1 MPTPERNELSEP
13 EGVVRLGDLS
23 GKEMWST
30 GALEEVIAAK
40 DGGAMMCK
48 QLDVSR
54 GGYYAW
60 KKRPASARQKEDAVL
75 VEAIKE
81 VHEESRGTY
90 GSPRILDDLKE
101 RGFEVGR
108 RRVARLMAQESI
120 TGIPIKPY
128 KQTTDSKHSH
138 DIADNILDR
147 EFTVAAPDT
156 AWATDI
162 TYVRTWEGWMYL
174 AVVIDLFSRRVVA
187 WAMTTDMRTGLVLS
201 ALDMALGRRCP
212 VPGMLDHSD
221 RGSQYASHD
230 YRDALR
236 KNNIVCS
243 MSRKGDCWDNAVVES
258 FFATLKKELIH
269 RRPWPTAKA
278 AREAIVEYIEV
289 FYNRKR
295 KHSTLG
301 YVSPA
306 TFESSHEQEAAL
318 AA

>member
-1 MPTPERNELSEP
+1 MT
-13 EGVVRLGDLS
+13 
-23 GKEMWST
+23 
-30 GALEEVIAAK
+30 
-40 DGGAMMCK
+40 MMCE
-48 QLDVSR
+48 QMGVSR
-54 GGYYAW
+54 SGYYAR
-60 KKRPASARQKEDAVL
+60 KHREPSRREQEDAVL
-75 VEAIKE
+75 TAAIKE

-90 GSPRILDDLKE
+90 GSPRVLDDLKE
-101 RGFEVGR
+101 GGFEVGR
-108 RRVARLMAQESI
+108 RRVARLMAEEGI
-120 TGIPIKPY
+120 TGTPPKPF
-128 KQTTDSKHSH
+128 KRTTDSKHDH

-147 EFTVAAPDT
+147 EFSVDAPDT

-162 TYVRTWEGWMYL
+162 TYVHTWEGWMYL
-174 AVVIDLFSRRVVA
+174 AVVVDLFSRRIVG
-187 WAMTTDMRTGLVLS
+187 WAMATHMRTELVLG
-201 ALDMALGRRCP
+201 ALEMALGRRAP
-212 VPGMLDHSD
+212 ALGMLHHSD

-269 RRPWPTAKA
+269 RRPWGTVRAV
-278 AREAIVEYIEV
+278 REAIVEYIEV

-301 YVSPA
+301 YLSPA
-306 TFESSHEQEAAL
+306 AFESKHEQEAAL

>member
-1 MPTPERNELSEP
+1 
-13 EGVVRLGDLS
+13 
-23 GKEMWST
+23 
-30 GALEEVIAAK
+30 
-40 DGGAMMCK
+40 MCE
-48 QLDVSR
+48 QMDVSR
-54 GGYYAW
+54 SGYYAW
-60 KKRPASARQKEDAVL
+60 KHHKPSRRQQEDAVL
-75 VEAIKE
+75 KEAIKE

-90 GSPRILDDLKE
+90 GSPRVLDDLKE
-101 RGFEVGR
+101 RGFEVGK
-108 RRVARLMAQESI
+108 RRVARLMADDGI
-120 TGIPIKPY
+120 TGTPPKPF
-128 KQTTDSKHSH
+128 KRTTDSKHNH

-147 EFTVAAPDT
+147 EFSVDAPDT

-174 AVVIDLFSRRVVA
+174 AVVVDLFSRRIVG
-187 WAMTTDMRTGLVLS
+187 WATATHMRTELVLS
-201 ALDMALGRRCP
+201 ALDMALGRRVP
-212 VPGMLDHSD
+212 TPGMLHHSD

-236 KNNIVCS
+236 ERDIVCS

-269 RRPWPTAKA
+269 RHPWGTVKA

-301 YVSPA
+301 YLSPA
-306 TFESSHEQEAAL
+306 AFESNHEQEAAL

>member
-1 MPTPERNELSEP
+1 M
-13 EGVVRLGDLS
+13 G
-23 GKEMWST
+23 
-30 GALEEVIAAK
+30 
-40 DGGAMMCK
+40 
-48 QLDVSR
+48 VSR
-54 GGYYAW
+54 SGYYAR
-60 KKRPASARQKEDAVL
+60 KHREPSRREQEDAVL
-75 VEAIKE
+75 TAAIKE

-90 GSPRILDDLKE
+90 GSPRVLDDLKE
-101 RGFEVGR
+101 GGFEVGR
-108 RRVARLMAQESI
+108 RRVARLMAEEGI
-120 TGIPIKPY
+120 TGTPPKPF
-128 KQTTDSKHSH
+128 KRTTDSKHDH

-147 EFTVAAPDT
+147 EFSVDAPDT

-162 TYVRTWEGWMYL
+162 TYVHTWEGWMYL
-174 AVVIDLFSRRVVA
+174 AVVVDLFSRRIVG
-187 WAMTTDMRTGLVLS
+187 WAMATHMRTELVLG
-201 ALDMALGRRCP
+201 ALEMALGRRAP
-212 VPGMLDHSD
+212 ALGMLHHSD

-269 RRPWPTAKA
+269 RRPWGTVRAV
-278 AREAIVEYIEV
+278 REAIVEYIEV

-301 YVSPA
+301 YLSPA
-306 TFESSHEQEAAL
+306 AFESKHEQEAAL

>member
-1 MPTPERNELSEP
+1 MLT
-13 EGVVRLGDLS
+13 
-23 GKEMWST
+23 
-30 GALEEVIAAK
+30 A
-40 DGGAMMCK
+40 
-48 QLDVSR
+48 
-54 GGYYAW
+54 
-60 KKRPASARQKEDAVL
+60 
-75 VEAIKE
+75 AIKE

-90 GSPRILDDLKE
+90 GSPRVLDDLKE
-101 RGFEVGR
+101 GGFEVGR
-108 RRVARLMAQESI
+108 RRVARLMAEEGI
-120 TGIPIKPY
+120 TGTPPKPF
-128 KQTTDSKHSH
+128 KRTTDSKHDH

-147 EFTVAAPDT
+147 EFSVDAPDT

-162 TYVRTWEGWMYL
+162 TYVHTWEGWMYL
-174 AVVIDLFSRRVVA
+174 AVVVDLFSRRIVG
-187 WAMTTDMRTGLVLS
+187 WAMATHMRTELVLG
-201 ALDMALGRRCP
+201 ALEMALGRRAP
-212 VPGMLDHSD
+212 ALGMLHHSD

-269 RRPWPTAKA
+269 RRPWGTVRAV
-278 AREAIVEYIEV
+278 REAIVEYIEV

-301 YVSPA
+301 YLSPA
-306 TFESSHEQEAAL
+306 AFESKHEQEAAL